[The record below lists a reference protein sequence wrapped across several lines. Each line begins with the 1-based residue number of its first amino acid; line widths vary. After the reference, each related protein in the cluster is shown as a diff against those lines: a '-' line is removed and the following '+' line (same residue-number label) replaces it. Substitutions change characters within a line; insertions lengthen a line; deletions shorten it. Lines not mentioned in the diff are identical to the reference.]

1 MKGALVNEFVI
12 NDGALLNASGDGG
25 GGGGGDIA
33 SSALGALTSI
43 VGGATSLAGA
53 KRNLEAMKQQGKIS
67 KKEADAAYK
76 LAQLEYKMA
85 DKSIASQKIAAQAAF
100 AQTQQSNKIII
111 AVVGTFAIL
120 IVAGVVGYV
129 IYNRRQTA
137 SVAVPI

>member
-12 NDGALLNASGDGG
+12 NDGALLNASGS
-25 GGGGGDIA
+25 GGDIA
-33 SSALGALTSI
+33 SSALGALGSL
-43 VGGATSLAGA
+43 VGGATALAGA
-53 KRNLEAMKQQGKIS
+53 KRNLEALKAQGKIS
-67 KKEADAAYK
+67 QKEADAAYK

-129 IYNRRQTA
+129 IYNRKQTA